1 MEKISNS
8 DNDSSEKLNT
18 RKGKI
23 KNNTKTIKIL
33 FIIISVLILISIICI
48 SNLNNQSDESL
59 SPNVEQ
65 TANSENPSSA
75 EDDNSQIINENTT
88 NAQTNDNNNSEN
100 NGNSNDNSNEKNVDN
115 DKEEDKTITPLSGL
129 GEIFSNANAMVMG
142 DSTAEG
148 LSAYQILYEN
158 NVVWTRGR
166 VIQYMEADLDKVLN
180 NQPAILFL
188 SYGANDLLSW
198 NGNVDGYI
206 GAYEK
211 VIKDLRE
218 LLPNTRICIN
228 AILPVSQHALDNNPA
243 YAYRDE
249 FNARLKEF
257 CEENDI
263 LFIDNEFILYENG
276 NENNFEGDGVH
287 PRPFYYRLWATNMA
301 KAAGIA

>member
-1 MEKISNS
+1 MEKISNY
-8 DNDSSEKLNT
+8 DNNSSEKLNT

-23 KNNTKTIKIL
+23 KNNAKVIKII
-33 FIIISVLILISIICI
+33 FIIISVLMLVSIICI
-48 SNLNNQSDESL
+48 SNLNNQSDEST

-65 TANSENPSSA
+65 TANSEDFPSA
-75 EDDNSQIINENTT
+75 EDDNSQIINENT
-88 NAQTNDNNNSEN
+88 NNVQTIDNNNIEN
-100 NGNSNDNSNEKNVDN
+100 NSNDDNNEKNVDN

-206 GAYEK
+206 RAYEK
-211 VIKDLRE
+211 VIQDLRE

-228 AILPVSQHALDNNPA
+228 AILPVSQNALNNNPA
-243 YAYRDE
+243 YAYRDT

-257 CEENDI
+257 CTENDI
-263 LFIDNEFILYENG
+263 LFIDNEFILDQNG
-276 NENNFEGDGVH
+276 DGNKFEGDGVH
-287 PRPFYYRLWATNMA
+287 PRPFFYRLWATNMA
-301 KAAGIA
+301 KEAGIA